1 MLTGID
7 NSEVVYKKERPK
19 SIGNSVTLPNDVRSK
34 EKLEEVLFALTEQ
47 VTYRLRKEKLLA
59 TVVNVQLRTKDF
71 VDFSHQKKLETP
83 ISNTKEIFTAAKI
96 LLNEMFKTG
105 MAIRLVGVRADNLVE
120 KNELQLSLFNN
131 NDNEKQDKI
140 DNAVDKLKEK
150 YGYDFI
156 TRASNLNLEKYVK
169 IRIKD

>member
-1 MLTGID
+1 
-7 NSEVVYKKERPK
+7 
-19 SIGNSVTLPNDVRSK
+19 
-34 EKLEEVLFALTEQ
+34 
-47 VTYRLRKEKLLA
+47 
-59 TVVNVQLRTKDF
+59 
-71 VDFSHQKKLETP
+71 
-83 ISNTKEIFTAAKI
+83 
-96 LLNEMFKTG
+96 MFKTG

-156 TRASNLNLEKYVK
+156 TRASNLNLEKDVK
-169 IRIKD
+169 IRRKD